1 MKFLPL
7 RQLVPILLFGAV
19 FLLHYAAQAQAPA
32 DKSIVALLKESKWQK
47 RVLLLYA
54 PTADNADLL
63 RQQQLLAA
71 DRPGLT
77 AREITVREVV
87 ASQLSAADRT
97 YVQQRL
103 AVSGATF
110 VLLLIGKDGGVKRR
124 ETEPISARSLF
135 STIDVMPM
143 RQQEMRRPK

>member
-1 MKFLPL
+1 MKFLLL
-7 RQLVPILLFGAV
+7 RQLVPVFLFGAV
-19 FLLHYAAQAQAPA
+19 FLVQPAAQAQT

-63 RQQQLLAA
+63 RQQQLLEA
-71 DRPGLT
+71 DRPGLA

-124 ETEPISARSLF
+124 ETEPISAKSLF